1 MGDRTPRARRAA
13 QGKARRGQEGSEK
26 MDQHPIER
34 FDPLLR
40 NMLAWNLVEET
51 EAGGWALRPEVADRL
66 GGLAK
71 YAKGSQPSEIVYF
84 GHVCAGCKS
93 NGLTRLR
100 EGQYLCD
107 DCRKAADL
115 AAVATLL
122 PEPEARKARR
132 FTRSRK
138 IAS

>member
-1 MGDRTPRARRAA
+1 
-13 QGKARRGQEGSEK
+13 
-26 MDQHPIER
+26 MDEHPVER

-51 EAGGWALRPEVADRL
+51 AGGRWELRPDVVERL
-66 GGLAK
+66 ASLTRYTK
-71 YAKGSQPSEIVYF
+71 REQPSEVVYF

-100 EGQYLCD
+100 DGSYLCD
-107 DCRKAADL
+107 DCRRSADL

-122 PEPEARKARR
+122 PAPEQRKPRR
-132 FTRSRK
+132 FSRSRPL
-138 IAS
+138 AS

>member
-1 MGDRTPRARRAA
+1 MN
-13 QGKARRGQEGSEK
+13 E
-26 MDQHPIER
+26 HPIER

-51 EAGGWALRPEVADRL
+51 EGGSWTLRPEVAERL
-66 GGLAK
+66 NGLVR
-71 YAKGSQPSEIVYF
+71 YTRTSQPSEVVYF
-84 GHVCAGCKS
+84 GHTCAGCKS

-100 EGQYLCD
+100 DGQYLCD

-122 PEPEARKARR
+122 PEPENPKARR
-132 FTRSRK
+132 FSKSRK